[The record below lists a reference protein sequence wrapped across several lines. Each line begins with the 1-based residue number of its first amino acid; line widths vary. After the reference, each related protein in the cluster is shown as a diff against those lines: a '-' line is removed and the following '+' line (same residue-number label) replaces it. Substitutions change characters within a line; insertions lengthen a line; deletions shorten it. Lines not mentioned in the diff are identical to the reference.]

1 MSDDLLAVAL
11 PSVVTVAGLLIVKV
25 LDIRF
30 AARRERAE
38 RSEHHE
44 RRRQHRGEVRER
56 ASLLA
61 RLERLDRE
69 RGRDRD

>member
-11 PSVVTVAGLLIVKV
+11 PSVVTVIGLLAVK
-25 LDIRF
+25 LIDIR
-30 AARRERAE
+30 AQRERAE
-38 RSEHHE
+38 RTAHHE

>member
-1 MSDDLLAVAL
+1 VSDDLLAVAL
-11 PSVVTVAGLLIVKV
+11 PACITALGLVVVKV

-30 AARRERAE
+30 AARRERAT

-69 RGRDRD
+69 RGRERE

>member
-1 MSDDLLAVAL
+1 VSDDLLAVAL
-11 PSVVTVAGLLIVKV
+11 PSVVTVAGLLMVKV

-30 AARRERAE
+30 AARRARAE
-38 RSEHHE
+38 RNAHHE

-61 RLERLDRE
+61 RLARLDHE
-69 RGRDRD
+69 RGRNRE